1 MYTYI
6 FITSVRV
13 IPVSAVLSRVP
24 YGYDFLHMA
33 RIRGLH
39 TDDAAAQTDPPPGR
53 RARPSTNQVFGAVPR
68 LNEWQI
74 DSLFV
79 TKMLAMALLLHGGLL
94 GGMGGE
100 AAGVDGSGEGA
111 WTLATPA
118 EGFLAASGTGE
129 LAHLL
134 HLCLFRAF
142 PRGASLRSQRLT
154 GRTAYRRLHWTP
166 GVCQRRRCT

>member
-1 MYTYI
+1 
-6 FITSVRV
+6 
-13 IPVSAVLSRVP
+13 
-24 YGYDFLHMA
+24 
-33 RIRGLH
+33 
-39 TDDAAAQTDPPPGR
+39 
-53 RARPSTNQVFGAVPR
+53 
-68 LNEWQI
+68 
-74 DSLFV
+74 
-79 TKMLAMALLLHGGLL
+79 MLAMALLLHGGLL

-142 PRGASLRSQRLT
+142 PRGASLRSQWPRFS
-154 GRTAYRRLHWTP
+154 GRRIVKHRIGISAQAAASPLEKPLGSRNPKTP
-166 GVCQRRRCT
+166 RGE

>member
-1 MYTYI
+1 M
-6 FITSVRV
+6 
-13 IPVSAVLSRVP
+13 
-24 YGYDFLHMA
+24 
-33 RIRGLH
+33 
-39 TDDAAAQTDPPPGR
+39 
-53 RARPSTNQVFGAVPR
+53 
-68 LNEWQI
+68 
-74 DSLFV
+74 
-79 TKMLAMALLLHGGLL
+79 AMALLLHGGLL

-142 PRGASLRSQRLT
+142 PRGAMAATNNTCRHNALPAAVSNIRMTTDDGASDT
-154 GRTAYRRLHWTP
+154 G
-166 GVCQRRRCT
+166 CTRDDLCVMFEVLQGS